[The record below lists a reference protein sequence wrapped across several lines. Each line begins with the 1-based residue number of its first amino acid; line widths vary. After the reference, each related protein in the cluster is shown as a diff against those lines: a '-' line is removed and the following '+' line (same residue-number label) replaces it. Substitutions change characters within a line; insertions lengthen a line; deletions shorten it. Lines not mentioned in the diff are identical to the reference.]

1 MSVFSITGV
10 KKEGELCE
18 CGLSV
23 RAHVCVCVCGYVTG
37 SEIRHR
43 VCVSHED
50 VGRRAAVCV
59 CARARACMCVCVCVR
74 ARACGLCPAVTG
86 SGRSVPSAPPEPVTR
101 GGSGGPQHVFIVL
114 FW

>member
-1 MSVFSITGV
+1 MRA
-10 KKEGELCE
+10 LCA
-18 CGLSV
+18 CT
-23 RAHVCVCVCGYVTG
+23 RVCMCMWLCDRKRDQTPC
-37 SEIRHR
+37 

-59 CARARACMCVCVCVR
+59 CVCVCARVCVCVCVR